1 MNLHEYQGKLLFA
14 EYNLPVSKGKVIFDA
29 KDAIDAC
36 DEIGGD
42 KWVVKAQVHAGG
54 RGKSGGVQ
62 LIDNPEQAIEFAQ
75 KWLGNR
81 LITYQTDAVGQI
93 VNSILIEECTDIAQ
107 ELYLSAVIDR
117 DTQKI
122 VFIGSS
128 EGGVNIEE
136 VAKNSPEKIIY
147 QGVDLDDK
155 DFSQHAENIG
165 KVLKLNPDQQNQ
177 FSPMLDNLVRLFVEK
192 DLSLLEINPLVI
204 TKNGDLHCLD
214 AKINIDSNALFR
226 QPELMEMHDES
237 QEDPQ
242 EAEAAKHDL
251 SYVSLDGNIGC
262 MVNGAG
268 LAMGTMDTIKFF
280 GGNPANFLDVG
291 GTATQERV
299 AKAFKIILKDPEV
312 KVVLVNIFGGIVR
325 CDLIAEGIV
334 AAIKFF
340 GGNPANFLDVG
351 GTATQERV
359 AKAFK
364 IILKD
369 PEVKVVLV
377 NIFGGIVRCD
387 LIAEGIVAA
396 IKEVGIEVPVVV
408 RLEGNNAEIGAKIL
422 EESDIKVESINDL
435 GSAAK
440 KSVELAK

>member
-14 EYNLPVSKGKVIFDA
+14 AYNLPVSKGKVIFTA
-29 KDAIDAC
+29 EDAIEAC
-36 DEIGGD
+36 NEIGGK

-54 RGKSGGVQ
+54 RGKSGGVE
-62 LIDNPEQAIEFAQ
+62 LIESPQAAQDFAE

-81 LITYQTDAVGQI
+81 LVTYQTDSKGQI
-93 VNSILIEECTDIAQ
+93 VNSILIEDCTDIAK

-117 DTQKI
+117 ESKKI

-136 VAKNSPEKIIY
+136 VAKSSPEKIIY
-147 QGVDLDDK
+147 QGIDLDDP
-155 DFSQHAENIG
+155 DLSNHAISIG
-165 KVLKLNPDQQNQ
+165 NVLKLNTEQQKQ
-177 FSPMLDNLVRLFVEK
+177 FTPMLDNLVRLFVEK

-204 TKNGDLHCLD
+204 TQNGDLHCLD
-214 AKINIDSNALFR
+214 AKLNIDSNALFR

-299 AKAFKIILKDPEV
+299 A
-312 KVVLVNIFGGIVR
+312 
-325 CDLIAEGIV
+325 
-334 AAIKFF
+334 
-340 GGNPANFLDVG
+340 
-351 GTATQERV
+351 Q
-359 AKAFK
+359 AFK

-396 IKEVGIEVPVVV
+396 IKEVGIKVPVVV

-422 EESDIKVESINDL
+422 EESDIEVESINDL
-435 GSAAK
+435 ASAAK

>member
-1 MNLHEYQGKLLFA
+1 MNLHEYQGKSLFA
-14 EYNLPVSKGKVIFDA
+14 EYNLPVSRGKVIFSAD
-29 KDAIDAC
+29 DAIEAC
-36 DEIGGD
+36 NEIGGK

-54 RGKSGGVQ
+54 RGKSGGVE
-62 LIDNPEQAIEFAQ
+62 LIDSPEAAYKFAE
-75 KWLGNR
+75 KWLGKR
-81 LITYQTDAVGQI
+81 LVTYQTDSKGQI
-93 VNSILIEECTDIAQ
+93 VNSILIEDCTDIAK

-117 DTQKI
+117 DSQKI

-147 QGVDLDDK
+147 QGIDLDDR
-155 DFSQHAENIG
+155 DLSNYATSIG
-165 KVLKLNPDQQNQ
+165 NVLKLNSEQQKQ
-177 FSPMLDNLVRLFVEK
+177 FTPMLDNLVRLFVEK

-204 TKNGDLHCLD
+204 TQNGDLHCLD

-291 GTATQERV
+291 GTATQDRV

-312 KVVLVNIFGGIVR
+312 R
-325 CDLIAEGIV
+325 
-334 AAIKFF
+334 
-340 GGNPANFLDVG
+340 
-351 GTATQERV
+351 
-359 AKAFK
+359 
-364 IILKD
+364 
-369 PEVKVVLV
+369 VVLV

-396 IKEVGIEVPVVV
+396 IKEVGIKVPVVV

-422 EESDIKVESINDL
+422 EESDIEVESINDL
-435 GSAAK
+435 ASAAK
-440 KSVELAK
+440 KSVELAR